1 VRSKEGIYM
10 NIINATTVRNE
21 WSTISD
27 SVIREKPA
35 FIKKT
40 RDYMFLSDI
49 NTLEH
54 LLSAY
59 KFTANELIEDD
70 GSVTLSLNEI
80 DLIENGEDKQ
90 DALAKLS
97 HAILEYSEDYYND
110 FSYWAR
116 GDRKQHMPL
125 VFKALILNDV
135 DKIRGLIQCHRG
147 EI

>member
-1 VRSKEGIYM
+1 M
-10 NIINATTVRNE
+10 TTINATTVRNE
-21 WSTISD
+21 WSSVSD

-49 NTLEH
+49 KTLEV

-59 KFTANELIEDD
+59 SFTANEFIEDD
-70 GSVTLSLNEI
+70 GSVTLSLVEI
-80 DLIENGEDKQ
+80 DLVENGADKQ
-90 DALAKLS
+90 EALNNLS
-97 HAILEYSEDYYND
+97 SAILEYAQDYYND
-110 FSYWAR
+110 FAYWAR

-125 VFKALILNDV
+125 VFKTLIINDIN
-135 DKIRGLIQCHRG
+135 KIRGLIKCHPG